1 MFLIGYTMESG
12 SEASARKAP
21 EHSDSA
27 GEYVMAN
34 TDSGINSSF
43 FEEEIRSGYLVSGK
57 MKRIWAV
64 QIDLLEQLKRVCSR
78 HHLTYFADSGTLL
91 GAVRHQGYIPWD
103 DDIDIVMKRA
113 DYQKLIEIAPAEFKA
128 PYFLQSA
135 HSEVFPRG
143 YARLRN
149 DNTTAITAYDLD
161 KDIHHGIFIDIF
173 PLDNLP
179 DDEQERSR
187 WFKQITFFH
196 KMIRAGVSRQTGKNE
211 TLLNN
216 ILIHVSRGVIACVG
230 YSRAMQKYEKLC
242 SRYDDRDTKY
252 ISYVAYSKG
261 KKKHIWES
269 ACFDSAHEV
278 PFEYTTVAIPDLYD
292 SRLRTEYGDY
302 MTPVRAGTAHGDV
315 IFEPEIPYREYLKD
329 HPIQELSRMLTK
341 VKGGNV

>member
-1 MFLIGYTMESG
+1 M
-12 SEASARKAP
+12 
-21 EHSDSA
+21 
-27 GEYVMAN
+27 VMKN
-34 TDSGINSSF
+34 TDSEKNFSF
-43 FEEEIRSGYLVSGK
+43 FEEENRSGYLVSSK
-57 MKRIWAV
+57 TKKIWAV
-64 QIDLLEQLKRVCSR
+64 QLDLLQQVKQVCTR
-78 HHLTYFADSGTLL
+78 YHLTYYADSGTLL

-103 DDIDIVMKRA
+103 DDIDIVMKRS
-113 DYQKLIEIAPAEFKA
+113 DYNKLIEIAPVEFKK

-135 HSEVFPRG
+135 HSEIFPRG

-173 PLDNLP
+173 PLDNVP
-179 DDEQERSR
+179 DDERERDK
-187 WFKQITFFH
+187 WLKEITFFH
-196 KMIRAGVSRQTGKNE
+196 KMIRAGVSRQIGKKV
-211 TLLNN
+211 LDN
-216 ILIHVSRGVIACVG
+216 ILIYISRGVIACVG

-242 SRYDDRDTKY
+242 SRYDDRETGY

-278 PFEYTTVAIPDLYD
+278 PFEFTTIAIPDLYD

-315 IFEPEIPYREYLKD
+315 IFEPEIPYKEFLKD
-329 HPIQELSRMLTK
+329 HPIQELSRMLTN